1 MKKAILLLSWLV
13 ICFVIV
19 AGLSCRSTSDT
30 TVATNAEQQTP
41 SNDEPEAETVQIEP
55 PPFDEAEKERIR
67 NEKWTGDLKGMIE
80 RRYIRVIV
88 LYDKTN
94 FFYDG
99 PQPRGITYD
108 RLKSFE
114 SFLNRKLNTGN
125 QPIYIVFI
133 PVTRTEA
140 KKRMA
145 EGRADLIASNIA
157 ITPEF
162 QAVVDFS
169 DPFRENAKEVVVTGP
184 GAPPITTLDDLAGK
198 EVFVRKLSRYWPN
211 LERLNARLKR
221 EGKPAITLKPA
232 DDNLEDE
239 DILNMVGSG
248 VVGIT
253 VEDDMVANFWAK
265 VYDQINVHNDI
276 TIAEDDKIG
285 WVVHKGTPEFL
296 ALINEFVSQN
306 KLGTLAGNVLLQK
319 YLKDKKWAT
328 NNTAPEQL
336 EKYKPAVGMF
346 KKYGVV
352 YDFDWLMI
360 AAQAYQES
368 TIDQSKRS
376 PAGAVGVM
384 QIKPSTA
391 AGDPININDVETNME
406 NNIKAGTAYMDYI
419 LRTNL
424 KEAKLN
430 KINRSLFALA
440 AYNAGPARLAQLRKK
455 AEQEGYD
462 PNLWFNN
469 VEVIAAREIGSETVT
484 YVSNIYKYY
493 IGYKMVEQIAAAK
506 KKSATE

>member
-1 MKKAILLLSWLV
+1 MKTLSFLLIGPVFCLV
-13 ICFVIV
+13 LVT
-19 AGLSCRSTSDT
+19 GLSCSSHSDSNAVANQEQPPPTSD
-30 TVATNAEQQTP
+30 
-41 SNDEPEAETVQIEP
+41 EPKIETVQIET
-55 PPFDEAEKERIR
+55 PPFDEAAKERIR
-67 NEKWTGDLKGMIE
+67 NEKWTGDIQGMRE
-80 RRYIRVIV
+80 RRVIRAIV

-114 SFLNRKLNTGN
+114 TFLNKKLNTGDK
-125 QPIYIVFI
+125 PIYIAFI

-140 KKRMA
+140 KKRMS

-162 QAVVDFS
+162 QAAVDFS

-184 GAPPITTLDDLAGK
+184 GAPPIATIDDLAGK

-211 LERLNARLKR
+211 LERLNARFKR
-221 EGKPAITLKPA
+221 EGKPAVTLKAA

-253 VEDDMVANFWAK
+253 VEDDMVANFWAE

-276 TIAEDDKIG
+276 TLAEDDKIG
-285 WVVHKGTPEFL
+285 WVVHKNTPEFL

-328 NNTAPEQL
+328 NNLAPEQL
-336 EKYKPAVGMF
+336 EKYRPAIGLF

-424 KEAKLN
+424 KQAKLN

-440 AYNAGPARLAQLRKK
+440 AYNAGPWRMAQLRKK
-455 AEQEGYD
+455 AELEGYD
-462 PNLWFNN
+462 PNIWFNN
-469 VEVIAAREIGSETVT
+469 VEIIAAREIGSETVT

-493 IGYKMVEQIAAAK
+493 IGYKMVERIKAERK
-506 KKSATE
+506 KTAG